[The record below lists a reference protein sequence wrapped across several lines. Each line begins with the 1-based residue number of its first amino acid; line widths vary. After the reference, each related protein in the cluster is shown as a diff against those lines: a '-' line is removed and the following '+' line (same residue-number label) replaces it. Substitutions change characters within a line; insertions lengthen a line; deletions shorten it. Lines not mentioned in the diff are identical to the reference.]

1 VVAPKADLFWE
12 IYSDLP
18 REGPGDDV
26 STRLAFS
33 MCEGLPRAP
42 RVLDIGCGPG
52 MQTLEL
58 ARLCDGGITVVDT
71 HKPFLDELRRRA
83 RAAGVEGRITPA
95 EASMFD
101 LPFEPASFDLIWC
114 EGAAYIMGLEAAFTG
129 WRPLLA
135 DGGYVALSEIR
146 WLKSDPPAELADF
159 WTQYP
164 GMGTVADASAIIAR
178 AGYAEIGHFTLPDAS
193 WWDDYYTPT
202 EARLAMLEA
211 KYSGTSVDLTLLA
224 ETRREVDL
232 RRRYA
237 DYYGYVFFVA
247 RKLG

>member
-1 VVAPKADLFWE
+1 MAVSKTRLFWE
-12 IYSDLP
+12 IHSDLP
-18 REGPGDDV
+18 REGPGDNV
-26 STRLAFS
+26 STRMAFS

-42 RVLDIGCGPG
+42 RVLDIACGPG

-58 ARLCDGGITVVDT
+58 ARLTDGDITAIDT

-101 LPFEPASFDLIWC
+101 LPFEPGSFDLIWC

-135 DGGYVALSEIR
+135 EGGYLALTEAC
-146 WLKSDPPAELADF
+146 WLKPNPPAEAAAF
-159 WTQYP
+159 WTEYP

-193 WWDDYYTPT
+193 WWDDYYTPK

-211 KYSGTSVDLTLLA
+211 KYAASPADLTALA
-224 ETRREVDL
+224 EARRELDVH
-232 RRRYA
+232 RRYS

-247 RKLG
+247 RKAG